1 MDGVLLAAGGGA
13 GVDRRAAVEAERAG
27 ARGDAAR
34 RPPLGRDDLLPMV
47 DVNRRSSRG
56 QNKCVGKCKRKAWNG
71 MWVSRMYVKVDA
83 NFIE

>member
-1 MDGVLLAAGGGA
+1 MAGGGA

-56 QNKCVGKCKRKAWNG
+56 QKQMRWKMQKKGLERDVG
-71 MWVSRMYVKVDA
+71 
-83 NFIE
+83 IENVCQSGCQFH